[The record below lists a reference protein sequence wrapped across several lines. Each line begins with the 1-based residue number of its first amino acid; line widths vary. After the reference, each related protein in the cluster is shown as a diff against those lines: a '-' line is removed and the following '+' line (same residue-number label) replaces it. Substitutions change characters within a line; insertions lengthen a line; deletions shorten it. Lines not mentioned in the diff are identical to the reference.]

1 MRHLAAKADIDLI
14 TDPVRAIT
22 PGGITYKT
30 DPAVFLKADAES
42 VKSIILYADSIR
54 LRSYMFDLFQMGRYD
69 DVRGRMPLQAILKA
83 IKIAETWSEAAMR
96 TYGIDPQSVLPQA
109 IAHDFFE
116 HWTEGEVDID
126 AIEEF
131 RKRHWS
137 ELRPIDRAWFGAAS
151 DFAAREDWS
160 ELAPAIDAGLL
171 TITGWSDTQP
181 GIFEGEENYVDRA
194 SQIIYSLVT
203 EGRQPLAFDQGAE
216 MTLRLEQYGKKKDL
230 ELTKRLLAMMPTF
243 SRASMLEL
251 IDIRRE
257 LDAPLARFR
266 SAMIEI
272 ASDLPEPADRAYEQ
286 EVTDA
291 YRRVIAPSLSE
302 IDELTRE
309 NRYLNQLSDAAVDVR
324 TWVPS
329 AVGLGIGIT
338 AFTRIAQLSTAAAGL
353 ASIPLSALR
362 AKSKKEGEIKQNRFF
377 FLWRIKNL
385 ST

>member
-1 MRHLAAKADIDLI
+1 
-14 TDPVRAIT
+14 
-22 PGGITYKT
+22 
-30 DPAVFLKADAES
+30 
-42 VKSIILYADSIR
+42 
-54 LRSYMFDLFQMGRYD
+54 
-69 DVRGRMPLQAILKA
+69 
-83 IKIAETWSEAAMR
+83 MR

-181 GIFEGEENYVDRA
+181 GIFEGEEDYVDRA